1 MKTLFLLPF
10 ILLSISCNN
19 TEEVIVENV
28 EKPTQQLNKSYT
40 HEFAENEIVYLKP
53 DSIPCAVYSKRN
65 SDSYD
70 LIILSG
76 KTKLETG
83 GVYIDTSLIF
93 PKRLK

>member
-1 MKTLFLLPF
+1 MKKLLTFLLL
-10 ILLSISCNN
+10 ILLFSCKHS
-19 TEEVIVENV
+19 EEVIVENV
-28 EKPTQQLNKSYT
+28 EKPKEQSNKSYT

-76 KTKLETG
+76 KTKLELG